1 MTEPYDLRI
10 VFMGTPEFAAVNFRS
25 LIDAGFNVVLC
36 CCQPDKP
43 VGRKQILTAP
53 PVKVEAL
60 ARGIE
65 VFQPNTLKSEES
77 YNKILE
83 AKPDMIITAA
93 YGKLLPPNVLAIP
106 RFGCINCHGS
116 LLPARRGSAPVQRAV
131 MDGDKI
137 TGITIMEMAEGM
149 DTGDI
154 LIQKELEIGPD
165 MHSDELMMALAD
177 LSASMLPQAVIDIT
191 EGKLSPV
198 KQDES
203 KATYCPPLSSEEG
216 HFTWDMPVEII
227 HNKVRALSTWPGAY
241 TEAGDRKLKI
251 YDTRIVSE
259 LPQTADFS
267 IAESAVPGMVVAAKG
282 ADLIV
287 KCGSGFIK
295 IVELQ
300 FAGGKRLMARDV
312 AHNYK
317 PGQVFS

>member
-137 TGITIMEMAEGM
+137 SGITIMEMAEGM

>member
-1 MTEPYDLRI
+1 MTNPHDLRI
-10 VFMGTPEFAAVNFRS
+10 VFMGTPEFAAVNLRS

-53 PVKVEAL
+53 PVKVEAIS
-60 ARGIE
+60 AGIE
-65 VFQPNTLKSEES
+65 VFQPNTLKTEES
-77 YNKILE
+77 YNKIFE
-83 AKPDMIITAA
+83 AKPDLIVTAA

-106 RFGCINCHGS
+106 GFGCINCHGS

-131 MDGDKI
+131 MDGDKV

-154 LIQKELEIGPD
+154 LLQKELEISPD
-165 MHSDELMMALAD
+165 MHSDELMMALAE

-203 KATYCPPLSSEEG
+203 RATYCPPLSSEEG
-216 HFTWDMPVEII
+216 HFTWDMPAQII

-251 YDTRIVSE
+251 YDTRIVTE
-259 LPQTADFS
+259 LPQTVDLS
-267 IAESAVPGMVVAAKG
+267 LAETSVPGTVIAAKG
-282 ADLIV
+282 ADLII
-287 KCGSGFIK
+287 KCGTGYIK

-317 PGQVFS
+317 PGQLLF

>member
-1 MTEPYDLRI
+1 
-10 VFMGTPEFAAVNFRS
+10 MGTPEFAAVNFRS

-137 TGITIMEMAEGM
+137 SGITIMEMAEGM

>member
-1 MTEPYDLRI
+1 MTNPYDLRI

-53 PVKVEAL
+53 PVKVEAI
-60 ARGIE
+60 AKGIE
-65 VFQPNTLKSEES
+65 VFQPNTLKTEEAYS
-77 YNKILE
+77 KILE
-83 AKPDMIITAA
+83 SKPDLIVTAA

-131 MDGDKI
+131 MDGDKV

-154 LIQKELEIGPD
+154 LLQKELEIGPD
-165 MHSDELMMALAD
+165 MHSDELMMALAG
-177 LSASMLPQAVIDIT
+177 LSATILPQAVIDIV
-191 EGKLSPV
+191 EGRLSPV
-198 KQDES
+198 KQDDS

-216 HFTWDMPVEII
+216 HFTWDMSAQII
-227 HNKVRALSTWPGAY
+227 HNKVRALSSWPGAY
-241 TEAGDRKLKI
+241 TEAGERKLKI
-251 YDTRIVSE
+251 YDTRIVTE

-267 IAESAVPGMVVAAKG
+267 IAETAVPGTVVAAKG

-287 KCGSGFIK
+287 KCGSGYIK

-317 PGQVFS
+317 PGQVFT

>member
-1 MTEPYDLRI
+1 MINPHDFRI
-10 VFMGTPEFAAVNFRS
+10 VFMGTPEFAAVNFRA
-25 LIDAGFNVVLC
+25 LISAGFNVVLC

-43 VGRKQILTAP
+43 VGRKQILTPP
-53 PVKVEAL
+53 PVKVAAL
-60 ARGIE
+60 ENNIE
-65 VFQPNTLKSEES
+65 VYQPNTLKTEEAF
-77 YNKILE
+77 NKISE
-83 AKPDMIITAA
+83 AKPDMIVTAA
-93 YGKLLPPNVLAIP
+93 YGKLLPVNVLEIP
-106 RFGCINCHGS
+106 KYGCINCHGS

-131 MDGDKI
+131 MDGDKV

-165 MHSDELMMALAD
+165 MHSDELMMALAE
-177 LSASMLPQAVIDIT
+177 LSASMLPSAVTDIA
-191 EGKLSPV
+191 EGKITPV
-198 KQDES
+198 KQDDS

-216 HFTWDMPVEII
+216 HFTWDMPAQII
-227 HNKVRALSTWPGAY
+227 HNRVRALSSWPGAY

-251 YDTRIVSE
+251 YDTRIVAE
-259 LPQTADFS
+259 LPPFADLS
-267 IAESAVPGMVVAAKG
+267 VAQSAVPGTVVAAKG

-287 KCGSGFIK
+287 KCGDGFIK

-317 PGQVFS
+317 PGQVFT

>member
-1 MTEPYDLRI
+1 MINPHDFRI
-10 VFMGTPEFAAVNFRS
+10 VFMGTPEFAAVNFRA
-25 LIDAGFNVVLC
+25 LISAGFNVVLC

-43 VGRKQILTAP
+43 VGRKQILTPP
-53 PVKVEAL
+53 PVKVAAL
-60 ARGIE
+60 ENNIE
-65 VFQPNTLKSEES
+65 VYQPNTLKTEEAF
-77 YNKILE
+77 NKISE
-83 AKPDMIITAA
+83 AKPDMIVTAA
-93 YGKLLPPNVLAIP
+93 YGKLLPVNVLAIP
-106 RFGCINCHGS
+106 KYGCINCHGS

-131 MDGDKI
+131 MDGDKV

-165 MHSDELMMALAD
+165 MHSDELMMALAE
-177 LSASMLPQAVIDIT
+177 LSASMLPSAVTDIA
-191 EGKLSPV
+191 EGKITPV
-198 KQDES
+198 KQDDS

-216 HFTWDMPVEII
+216 HFTWDMPAQII
-227 HNKVRALSTWPGAY
+227 HNRVRALSSWPGAY
-241 TEAGDRKLKI
+241 TEAGERKLKI
-251 YDTRIVSE
+251 YDTRISAE
-259 LPQTADFS
+259 LPPFADLS
-267 IAESAVPGMVVAAKG
+267 VAQSAAPGTVVAAKG

-287 KCGSGFIK
+287 KCGDGFIK

>member
-165 MHSDELMMALAD
+165 MHSDKLMMALAD